1 VAVTVSHRIG
11 SRSPWLG
18 RSDRCVASAPHGG
31 DVGVLSTVAD
41 MRLLHTSD
49 WHIGRTFHGVDLLAE
64 QEWVLD
70 HLVELVAT
78 ERIDVVVVA
87 GDVYDRAVP
96 SAQAVRVATRVM
108 RNLRESGAQLVI
120 TPGNHDSASRLGA
133 FAEFAAAG
141 GLHLRTTIAGLDEPV
156 VLADEH
162 GPVALY

>member
-1 VAVTVSHRIG
+1 MSMIAPSAAMPKRVATAAHQGRPRQGPAIGRSSHRTRWVVPGLSARGSRVAVTVSHRIG

-31 DVGVLSTVAD
+31 EVGVLSTVAD

-87 GDVYDRAVP
+87 GDV
-96 SAQAVRVATRVM
+96 
-108 RNLRESGAQLVI
+108 
-120 TPGNHDSASRLGA
+120 
-133 FAEFAAAG
+133 
-141 GLHLRTTIAGLDEPV
+141 
-156 VLADEH
+156 
-162 GPVALY
+162 